1 MLGAMS
7 PPTERTRV
15 RRRPD
20 RGRYDVDTIAAIL
33 DEGLVCHLG
42 FSAGGRTTVV
52 PTLHVRVGEAVYLHG
67 APANQALGELA
78 GGIEVCLTV
87 TLLDGL
93 VLSRSA
99 FHHSMN
105 YRSVMVFG
113 VAEPVADVDEKRR
126 ALEALVEHVVPGRS
140 DGTRAPSAQELRA
153 TLVLRLP
160 ITEAS
165 AKVRS
170 GGPVEAPED
179 LPSELWGGHVPLQLV
194 GGEPVPDAHV
204 PDGVPVPSHA
214 VSYTR

>member
-20 RGRYDVDTIAAIL
+20 RGRYDAATVGAIL

-42 FSAGGRTTVV
+42 FCADGRPTVM
-52 PTLHVRVGEAVYLHG
+52 PTLHVRIGDVVYLHG
-67 APANQALGELA
+67 APANHALGEAA
-78 GGIEVCLTV
+78 GGLEVCVTV

-113 VAEPVADVDEKRR
+113 VAERVEGADEKRR

-140 DGTRAPSAQELRA
+140 AGTRAPSDAELRA

-160 ITEAS
+160 IDEAS
-165 AKVRS
+165 AKVRA
-170 GGPVEAPED
+170 GGPVEDPAD
-179 LPSELWGGHVPLQLV
+179 LPSRLWGGHIPIRLV
-194 GGEPVPDAHV
+194 GGEPVPDADV
-204 PDGVPVPSHA
+204 PEDVPIPGHA
-214 VSYTR
+214 VGYTR